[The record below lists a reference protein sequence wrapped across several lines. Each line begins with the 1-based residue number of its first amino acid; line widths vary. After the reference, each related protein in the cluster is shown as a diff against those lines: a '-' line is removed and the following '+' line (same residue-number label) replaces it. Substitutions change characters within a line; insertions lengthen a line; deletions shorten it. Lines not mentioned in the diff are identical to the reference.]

1 MRPHGGDFDYD
12 AHGGGYARVRRP
24 DPRIAAQIHAALG
37 DAHTVL
43 NVGAGAG
50 SYEPADRHVVAVEP
64 SAVMR
69 AQRPRALAPA
79 IAAFAEALP
88 LDDGAVDAAMAV
100 MTVHQWSDLSKGLA
114 ELRRVAA
121 GPVLVMAADQEALG
135 RFWLNDY
142 APELFEAKRRRY
154 PPIDE
159 IASRVGPNVEVQTIL
174 IPLDCTDG
182 LASAFY
188 GRPEAFL
195 DPAVRAAQSSWRFVP
210 DGVEARFVAALTADL
225 GSGRWDQLYGH
236 LRTQP
241 TFAGALRLLV
251 GRPA

>member
-1 MRPHGGDFDYD
+1 MKPYGGDFDYD
-12 AHGGGYARVRRP
+12 AHGQGYAAIRRP
-24 DPRIAAQIHAALG
+24 DPRIEAQIHAALG
-37 DAHTVL
+37 DARTVL

-50 SYEPADRHVVAVEP
+50 SYEPTDRHVIAIEP
-64 SAVMR
+64 SAAMR
-69 AQRPRALAPA
+69 AQRGPDRVPA

-100 MTVHQWSDLSKGLA
+100 MTVHQWSDLDKGLA

-121 GPVLVMAADQEALG
+121 GPVVVTAADPEALG

-142 APELFEAKRRRY
+142 APELFAAKRRRY
-154 PPIDE
+154 PSLDAIVRG
-159 IASRVGPNVEVQTIL
+159 IGPTAEVQTIL

-188 GRPEAFL
+188 GRPEGLL
-195 DPAVRAAQSSWRFVP
+195 DPAVRAAQSSWRFLP
-210 DGVEARFVAALTADL
+210 DGVEQRFVAALSADL
-225 GSGRWDQLYGH
+225 ASGRWDDRHGH

-241 TFAGALRLLV
+241 WLEGALRLVV
-251 GRPA
+251 GRPE